1 MFTVNF
7 TTEILPSCCV
17 WSWTLSRSRGC
28 VQQHAIADA
37 MPPKY
42 HLDTF
47 CSFDIEIIRKLA
59 QIRRPLVACAR
70 RHFEVMFAKNA
81 FNFYVKRAQVDSP
94 WSGQLEAYSL
104 RFPAGG
110 HARDRYHSRRPQ
122 RPINPPHV
130 TNFRQF
136 DTCTAAN
143 PSRLETAMAT
153 PNPLLVSLDIKATD
167 KVISIK
173 ENGNIDSNFVITHL
187 IKQILLENNKLCF
200 VILHNTLGH
209 YHNVGKRLGYD
220 FLKRIEDGSIRTI
233 EPLKEIVEDIG
244 NGKNYLIDDKEH
256 IVKALYTSIKQNV
269 EELTSTT
276 PNRVY
281 LIIDDVSHLLDLGID
296 LKYIISFITYCL
308 SLVNNDKVSVVV
320 NTHVCSKSD
329 EIICNNL
336 NYVSDVII
344 EVLPLK
350 TGISREVTGVM
361 SIEKSGNAQIAQ
373 FHFKAYDKGIKTFHL
388 GDFTICKLFTP
399 IDHDALELLN
409 GSINKS
415 ESVAFQGRQNR
426 RDHRAARSTFPRRK
440 MTPETTPS
448 SSGSDTSKRQTKSAE
463 RLMVAVRIRPLRN
476 DEPQRALYA
485 VNKKNV
491 VLEDND
497 RSDVLRQK
505 RGYDK
510 QYNFDVVF
518 GEDSTQEEVYEV
530 TTNSLVKD
538 VLNG

>member
-1 MFTVNF
+1 
-7 TTEILPSCCV
+7 L
-17 WSWTLSRSRGC
+17 
-28 VQQHAIADA
+28 Q
-37 MPPKY
+37 
-42 HLDTF
+42 
-47 CSFDIEIIRKLA
+47 
-59 QIRRPLVACAR
+59 
-70 RHFEVMFAKNA
+70 
-81 FNFYVKRAQVDSP
+81 
-94 WSGQLEAYSL
+94 
-104 RFPAGG
+104 
-110 HARDRYHSRRPQ
+110 
-122 RPINPPHV
+122 
-130 TNFRQF
+130 
-136 DTCTAAN
+136 
-143 PSRLETAMAT
+143 ETAMTT

-276 PNRVY
+276 SNRVY

-388 GDFTICKLFTP
+388 G
-399 IDHDALELLN
+399 
-409 GSINKS
+409 
-415 ESVAFQGRQNR
+415 ESVYN
-426 RDHRAARSTFPRRK
+426 
-440 MTPETTPS
+440 
-448 SSGSDTSKRQTKSAE
+448 
-463 RLMVAVRIRPLRN
+463 
-476 DEPQRALYA
+476 LY
-485 VNKKNV
+485 K
-491 VLEDND
+491 
-497 RSDVLRQK
+497 
-505 RGYDK
+505 
-510 QYNFDVVF
+510 
-518 GEDSTQEEVYEV
+518 
-530 TTNSLVKD
+530 
-538 VLNG
+538 